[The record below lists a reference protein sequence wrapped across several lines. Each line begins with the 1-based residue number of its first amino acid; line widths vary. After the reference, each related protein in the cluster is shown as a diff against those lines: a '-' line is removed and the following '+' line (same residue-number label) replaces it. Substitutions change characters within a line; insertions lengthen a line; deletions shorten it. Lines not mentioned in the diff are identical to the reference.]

1 MTRFFFLIFAGE
13 ELADMTA
20 EQLDSALIHHQ
31 EIVLAG
37 FAAEQKLNVVTA
49 CQRLGA
55 IVAVT
60 GTYVLTNNIFYSNGV
75 CQNLPLFLQAEAK
88 NFVKLN
94 FTSFLA

>member
-1 MTRFFFLIFAGE
+1 
-13 ELADMTA
+13 MTA

-60 GTYVLTNNIFYSNGV
+60 GMSELRVS
-75 CQNLPLFLQAEAK
+75 LPDVFLK
-88 NFVKLN
+88 SGTVRKGIKISWNSIPISVVF
-94 FTSFLA
+94 FLVYIHSTL

>member
-1 MTRFFFLIFAGE
+1 
-13 ELADMTA
+13 MTA

-60 GTYVLTNNIFYSNGV
+60 GMSEFLYRMFL
-75 CQNLPLFLQAEAK
+75 QNLALFTSAQRYK
-88 NFVKLN
+88 NFVKFNSN
-94 FTSFLA
+94 FSSFFPSLHSSTCNL

>member
-1 MTRFFFLIFAGE
+1 MTRILSFNFAGE

-60 GTYVLTNNIFYSNGV
+60 GMSEHRVS
-75 CQNLPLFLQAEAK
+75 LPDVFTKSSIIYKCAK
-88 NFVKLN
+88 V
-94 FTSFLA
+94 

>member
-1 MTRFFFLIFAGE
+1 
-13 ELADMTA
+13 MTA

-60 GTYVLTNNIFYSNGV
+60 GMYYFFYKIWHW
-75 CQNLPLFLQAEAK
+75 LQVRK
-88 NFVKLN
+88 GIKI
-94 FTSFLA
+94 S

>member
-1 MTRFFFLIFAGE
+1 
-13 ELADMTA
+13 MTA

-60 GTYVLTNNIFYSNGV
+60 GMSELRVS
-75 CQNLPLFLQAEAK
+75 LPDVFFKSGTICKCAK
-88 NFVKLN
+88 V
-94 FTSFLA
+94 

>member
-1 MTRFFFLIFAGE
+1 MGHDQDPVERTALLKPAESCLITGE

-60 GTYVLTNNIFYSNGV
+60 GMSE
-75 CQNLPLFLQAEAK
+75 FLYRM
-88 NFVKLN
+88 F
-94 FTSFLA
+94 F

>member
-1 MTRFFFLIFAGE
+1 
-13 ELADMTA
+13 MTA

-60 GTYVLTNNIFYSNGV
+60 GMYYVCTR
-75 CQNLPLFLQAEAK
+75 K
-88 NFVKLN
+88 
-94 FTSFLA
+94 

>member
-1 MTRFFFLIFAGE
+1 MTRFYFSLIFTGE

-60 GTYVLTNNIFYSNGV
+60 GMSELRVS
-75 CQNLPLFLQAEAK
+75 LPDVFLKSGTICKCAK
-88 NFVKLN
+88 V
-94 FTSFLA
+94 

>member
-1 MTRFFFLIFAGE
+1 
-13 ELADMTA
+13 MTA

-60 GTYVLTNNIFYSNGV
+60 GMYYVFTKSGTVYKCAKVEKFREIQF
-75 CQNLPLFLQAEAK
+75 QFL
-88 NFVKLN
+88 L
-94 FTSFLA
+94 

>member
-1 MTRFFFLIFAGE
+1 
-13 ELADMTA
+13 MTA

-60 GTYVLTNNIFYSNGV
+60 GTLWGFLDLKSELIRKGET
-75 CQNLPLFLQAEAK
+75 QN
-88 NFVKLN
+88 
-94 FTSFLA
+94 